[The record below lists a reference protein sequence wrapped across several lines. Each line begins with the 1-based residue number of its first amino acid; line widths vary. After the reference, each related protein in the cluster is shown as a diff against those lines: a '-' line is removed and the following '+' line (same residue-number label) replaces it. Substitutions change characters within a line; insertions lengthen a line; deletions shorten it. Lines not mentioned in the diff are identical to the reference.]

1 MRATTLAVATASA
14 ISVACCDHPYC
25 TRSLYSIQKKKKE
38 KVGERKKITSMSPIY
53 LVYVVDTRLKSEGKK
68 RKKKRKRKSPL
79 LLFDRWSNEIGSKG
93 CNFLEY
99 ERTKRRRIHFYIDIV
114 LRGGERLKR
123 NFHWFLRDFYERKPD
138 FPLLFRR
145 NNGRFVTKTKNG
157 DTWACLMT
165 ANLNLGKE
173 GEQCARRRGTVST
186 LVFSNDPLSPR
197 DTIWLRRISRYK

>member
-25 TRSLYSIQKKKKE
+25 TRSLYSIQKKKRKSW
-38 KVGERKKITSMSPIY
+38 RKKEN
-53 LVYVVDTRLKSEGKK
+53 YVDEPDIPRIRGWYEVKKRRKK

-123 NFHWFLRDFYERKPD
+123 NFHWFYEI
-138 FPLLFRR
+138 F
-145 NNGRFVTKTKNG
+145 TSE
-157 DTWACLMT
+157 
-165 ANLNLGKE
+165 NLIFLCYSVEITDG
-173 GEQCARRRGTVST
+173 
-186 LVFSNDPLSPR
+186 L
-197 DTIWLRRISRYK
+197 

>member
-1 MRATTLAVATASA
+1 MQYPSPVA
-14 ISVACCDHPYC
+14 IIHIVLDLC
-25 TRSLYSIQKKKKE
+25 TRYKKKKR
-38 KVGERKKITSMSPIY
+38 KSWRKKEN
-53 LVYVVDTRLKSEGKK
+53 YVDEPDIPRIRGWYEVKKRRKK

-114 LRGGERLKR
+114 LRGEERLKR

>member
-1 MRATTLAVATASA
+1 MQYPSPVA
-14 ISVACCDHPYC
+14 IIHIVLDLC
-25 TRSLYSIQKKKKE
+25 TRYKKKKKRKSWRKKENYVDEPDIPRIRGWYEVKKRRKKKE
-38 KVGERKKITSMSPIY
+38 KE
-53 LVYVVDTRLKSEGKK
+53 
-68 RKKKRKRKSPL
+68 KKKKVPSLIIRSLVQWDWLERVQ
-79 LLFDRWSNEIGSKG
+79 LFRIRTNEEEENSFLYRYCIKG
-93 CNFLEY
+93 
-99 ERTKRRRIHFYIDIV
+99 
-114 LRGGERLKR
+114 GLKR

>member
-1 MRATTLAVATASA
+1 MQYPSPVA
-14 ISVACCDHPYC
+14 IIHIVLDLC
-25 TRSLYSIQKKKKE
+25 TRYKKKKKKE

-79 LLFDRWSNEIGSKG
+79 LLFDRWSNEIRSKG

-114 LRGGERLKR
+114 LRGGEVEEKFSLI
-123 NFHWFLRDFYERKPD
+123 LRDFYERKPD

>member
-1 MRATTLAVATASA
+1 MQYPSPVA
-14 ISVACCDHPYC
+14 IIHIVLDLC
-25 TRSLYSIQKKKKE
+25 TRYKKKKKNE

-99 ERTKRRRIHFYIDIV
+99 ERTKRRSIHFYIDIV
-114 LRGGERLKR
+114 LRGGGEVEEKFSLI
-123 NFHWFLRDFYERKPD
+123 LRDFYERKPD

>member
-114 LRGGERLKR
+114 LRGGWREI
-123 NFHWFLRDFYERKPD
+123 FIDFYEI
-138 FPLLFRR
+138 F
-145 NNGRFVTKTKNG
+145 TSE
-157 DTWACLMT
+157 
-165 ANLNLGKE
+165 NLIFLCYSVEITDG
-173 GEQCARRRGTVST
+173 
-186 LVFSNDPLSPR
+186 L
-197 DTIWLRRISRYK
+197 

>member
-25 TRSLYSIQKKKKE
+25 TRSLYSIQKKKKR
-38 KVGERKKITSMSPIY
+38 KSWRKKEN
-53 LVYVVDTRLKSEGKK
+53 YVDEPDIPRIRGWYEVKKRRKK

-114 LRGGERLKR
+114 LRGEERLKR
-123 NFHWFLRDFYERKPD
+123 NFHWFYEI
-138 FPLLFRR
+138 F
-145 NNGRFVTKTKNG
+145 TSE
-157 DTWACLMT
+157 
-165 ANLNLGKE
+165 NLIFLCYSVEITDG
-173 GEQCARRRGTVST
+173 
-186 LVFSNDPLSPR
+186 L
-197 DTIWLRRISRYK
+197 